1 MSLCK
6 LYVDLEGTMLGGIKS
21 EKDKY
26 CIISLRCGIWKT
38 KNEQTKQ
45 TDPGIQ
51 KNWQLP
57 EGRVV
62 GVWAK
67 RLKGLSGQTHK

>member
-45 TDPGIQ
+45 TDPQIQ
-51 KNWQLP
+51 KNW
-57 EGRVV
+57 
-62 GVWAK
+62 
-67 RLKGLSGQTHK
+67 